1 MLEHNKKTLEET
13 GIALAI
19 SDLMAEDTEHRKKSF
34 AKVYENDEW
43 GKALKSGPGSLVRNS
58 LVAIKVLNIVVEK
71 LKKIL
76 GKEKI
81 R

>member
-1 MLEHNKKTLEET
+1 MEHNKKALEET

-19 SDLMAEDTEHRKKSF
+19 SDLMTEDTEHRKKSF
-34 AKVYENDEW
+34 AKVYENNEW
-43 GKALKSGPGSLVRNS
+43 GALKSGGGSLLRNS
-58 LVAIKVLNIVVEK
+58 LVVIKVLNIVVEK